1 MFRLIKQVFVVLF
14 SFSKSIS
21 SMADASKPY
30 KMYTLIPLNN
40 KPCMT
45 QPTLIN
51 LHPNKYI
58 QGLHYYLFAV
68 NLGKCRGSYKVVMLL
83 MIYPIDCMFQK
94 NKKKIENLNLSVLN
108 K

>member
-1 MFRLIKQVFVVLF
+1 
-14 SFSKSIS
+14 
-21 SMADASKPY
+21 
-30 KMYTLIPLNN
+30 MYTLNN

-51 LHPNKYI
+51 LHANKCI
-58 QGLHYYLFAV
+58 QGLHYYLFTV

-94 NKKKIENLNLSVLN
+94 KILKNRKLKSKCFEYDNKN